1 MPVWLT
7 RFYQFT
13 CGWVNLTMSCCFSWV
28 LQCWFRELDEWKFLS
43 QLNNFLLDSIFKAL
57 QKQPSLSVQGRK
69 LMGRHNFL
77 WWPFTLRL
85 VLQYHKPVSQRAA
98 FKFCCV
104 FLGGCVLTVP
114 NKKFLWQ
121 YQRVVFQTGFYLIV
135 TTLPTANFSRIS
147 VNSLVLFAW
156 RAKAALNV
164 WIRALVRENIYKS
177 KFVPQWVIYWEAD
190 KIIMQPFMTGS
201 VW

>member
-1 MPVWLT
+1 MQRRGVMARLH
-7 RFYQFT
+7 F
-13 CGWVNLTMSCCFSWV
+13 
-28 LQCWFRELDEWKFLS
+28 FRW
-43 QLNNFLLDSIFKAL
+43 Q
-57 QKQPSLSVQGRK
+57 
-69 LMGRHNFL
+69 
-77 WWPFTLRL
+77 FTLRL
-85 VLQYHKPVSQRAA
+85 MQQYHKPVSQRAA
-98 FKFCCV
+98 FIFCYIL
-104 FLGGCVLTVP
+104 LGGCVLTVP
-114 NKKFLWQ
+114 NKKILWQ
-121 YQRVVFQTGFYLIV
+121 YERVVFQTGFYLIV

-164 WIRALVRENIYKS
+164 WVRENIYKS